1 MEHIDSVFLQT
12 LKGKSILLYLS
23 SCSFNKKFLKL
34 PYDFI
39 ILNSKS
45 FATRGNEQ
53 QIRLAGGK
61 VILMPFDNEYCIRL
75 MIDAGLKISLF
86 VGIQDGCCEGG
97 NHECVNSQTFFSRLS
112 PLIADECHYLT
123 NHLFPLRKPVENRL
137 PFEFQDIL
145 IDWLLFD
152 PACFSTCEEVNTS
165 WSLFRVKR
173 APRDSVSYIIGK
185 TEVQVHHASIWDCL
199 EKIDG
204 WIIPNYPTEV
214 LYNYLPGF
222 SPAKYLFHHQAP
234 ERIFSWAKENR
245 HETIAA
251 IPFDSD
257 KDLTITFL
265 DRLYSGND
273 TYPKSIHFYHVKK
286 NEMEQF
292 RERMREDHTR
302 MLLGIQRDN
311 ARYKILKEDL
321 ELGRGDTKIIP
332 YLMLQYGPRALKP
345 LLSGLLCPNMEMRV
359 QCILSLG
366 KLFDARSVK
375 SLIRMFDDPANEKM
389 EYLLWETIGQI
400 CGWGKM
406 DLVYHALHHGS
417 HYVRFHMARILSEF
431 GDKKVYR
438 HLIRALKENE
448 VDVMAVC
455 GALKEISVYHHDR
468 ESASGVLCDCL
479 KDEHPWKRGVAA
491 GVLGSAGNLD
501 AARALINAIRL
512 HPGEKYLHRQA
523 GASLA
528 MIFEEY
534 EDAALKVE
542 LDLLLADDQF
552 VGKESMLRVLYPDE
566 YSHEETLDNEDVGLN
581 ESNDHSDAQDQES
594 EEPSV
599 MKEYTFQEHGW
610 EDTHMVTPASG
621 TFEELIGMLESDDPE
636 VQLSAINA
644 LRKLGDRRA
653 TKYLNRLLPRL
664 TTFFRQEIVETMAHL
679 RDRRALPV
687 LSKVFPG
694 AWVDLKMG
702 IIRGFHHI
710 GGPGAHKPLILALND
725 KHPKVRYLAAWAMGE
740 LKLPGSRKAL
750 KKALL
755 REKHD
760 YVKKTI
766 EESLGNF
773 RKSSVQ

>member
-1 MEHIDSVFLQT
+1 MEHIDSVFLQK
-12 LKGKSILLYLS
+12 LKDKSIFLYLS
-23 SCSFNKKFLKL
+23 SCEYKDELLQL
-34 PYDFI
+34 PYDYI

-45 FATRGNEQ
+45 FGLRGQ
-53 QIRLAGGK
+53 AGKIRMAGKK

-75 MIDAGLKISLF
+75 MIDAGLKIRFF
-86 VGIQDGCCEGG
+86 VGVQDGCCEGG
-97 NHECVNSQTFFSRLS
+97 NHECINSQTFFTRLS
-112 PLIADECHYLT
+112 PLIGEQCLYLT
-123 NHLFPLRKPVENRL
+123 NHLFLRRRPVEKRL
-137 PFEFQDIL
+137 PFKFHSFRLERLPFDAACL
-145 IDWLLFD
+145 SDYKEVTAKWRLFKV
-152 PACFSTCEEVNTS
+152 S
-165 WSLFRVKR
+165 RV
-173 APRDSVSYIIGK
+173 PSDSVFYMIGN
-185 TEVQVHHASIWDCL
+185 TGVHVHHTSLWDCN
-199 EKIDG
+199 ENIDG
-204 WIIPNYPTEV
+204 WIIPHYPPQV
-214 LYNYLPGF
+214 LHNYLPGF
-222 SPAKYLFHHQAP
+222 NPEKYLFHKQAA
-234 ERIFSWAKENR
+234 EEMFSWANENKL
-245 HETIAA
+245 ETIAS

-257 KDLTITFL
+257 ANLSTAFL
-265 DRLYSGND
+265 DRLYKGND
-273 TYPKSIHFYHVKK
+273 SYPKCIHFFHVKDH
-286 NEMEQF
+286 ELQLF
-292 RERMREDHTR
+292 RDRLRKDHTR
-302 MLLGIQRDN
+302 MLLGIQNDN
-311 ARYKILKEDL
+311 AMYKILKEDL

-332 YLMLQYGPRALKP
+332 YLMLQYGPRSLNP
-345 LLSGLLCPNMEMRV
+345 LLSGLRCPNMEMRY

-366 KLFDARSVK
+366 KLFDPGSVK
-375 SLIRMFDDPANEKM
+375 PLINMFDDPANEKM
-389 EYLLWETIGQI
+389 ESLLWETIGQI

-406 DLVYHALHHGS
+406 DPVYHALHHGS

-455 GALKEISVYHHDR
+455 GALKDMSVYHHDR

-501 AARALINAIRL
+501 AAWSLINAIRL

-542 LDLLLADDQF
+542 LDLLLADDAF
-552 VGKESMLRVLYPDE
+552 VGKESMLRVLCPDE
-566 YSHEETLDNEDVGLN
+566 YSHEETLDKEDVAPQGGD
-581 ESNDHSDAQDQES
+581 DHSDAQDPES
-594 EEPSV
+594 DKSTIT
-599 MKEYTFQEHGW
+599 KEYTFQEHGW
-610 EDTHMVTPASG
+610 EETHMVTPASG

-653 TKYLNRLLPRL
+653 TKYFNRLLPRL

-679 RDRRALPV
+679 RDRRAVPV
-687 LSKVFPG
+687 LSTVFPG

-710 GGPGAHKPLILALND
+710 GGPGVHKPLILALND